1 MPPGPTAAD
10 ADEVALAGAVVV
22 GAASSPVSSGC
33 EKSHSTARSGS
44 AFCDA
49 TVSARISA
57 RQEARAYRLAQGL
70 ARLGG
75 REAHVGEHADL
86 LRARLGPGADAC
98 ARASRAADHD
108 RRVDVCVA

>member
-1 MPPGPTAAD
+1 MPPGPATAD
-10 ADEVALAGAVVV
+10 ADEVASAGAAA

-98 ARASRAADHD
+98 ACASRAADYD
-108 RRVDVCVA
+108 RRVDVCIA